1 MNNGGVQQLQSTWG
15 IQLRSCSMVP
25 NTETLYG
32 HSIVLQRVNWS
43 KAQVKV
49 ELSKFEI
56 QEKLKWMSLSET
68 EVNVSFKWISDE
80 C

>member
-1 MNNGGVQQLQSTWG
+1 MF
-15 IQLRSCSMVP
+15 P

-32 HSIVLQRVNWS
+32 HSIVYLLQTVNRS

-56 QEKLKWMSLSET
+56 QEKS
-68 EVNVSFKWISDE
+68 
-80 C
+80 

>member
-1 MNNGGVQQLQSTWG
+1 MF
-15 IQLRSCSMVP
+15 P

-32 HSIVLQRVNWS
+32 HSILLQRVNRS

-56 QEKLKWMSLSET
+56 QKKS
-68 EVNVSFKWISDE
+68 
-80 C
+80 